1 MQHFS
6 DRLATAIRTRRS
18 VVCVGLDPIL
28 ERMPREL
35 VEKYRPQAAELG
47 EEAAVAACFQEFC
60 SGVIDAVADV
70 AACVKPQAAFFE
82 QYGAAGWRALGAVI
96 RCAHEYDLPVILDV
110 KRGDIA
116 STGAAYGHAAFGGAA
131 GFAGPAAGIGADAI
145 TASPYLGDDSLQPLV
160 DHCASGHGVFIL
172 TRTSNPG
179 ASLLQEVE
187 VDGRPL
193 FLRVADLVRELGAAH
208 VGEAGYSDVGA
219 VAGATAPA
227 QLRAVREVL
236 PNAFLLVPGY
246 GAQGAG
252 ADALAGVAAGD
263 AAGFVVNAS
272 RSIIFA
278 WQDSRRRLSQG
289 CGRRRRIYAQR
300 PPGQSV
306 TDETPKKG
314 TRRPRSASADG
325 TPPDADQGAV
335 GAANDPDAALRRL
348 ESMGTAPAAA
358 PDVGA
363 FADPEPLPPAPAVDS
378 FSAPPPSRPQRP
390 MGGSK
395 RTPRVPAASR
405 RGSRTTRTVARIAAP
420 VVFLVAVIALIGIV
434 VNSGVVGAPTSL
446 RSRRPSRRPR
456 PPR

>member
-1 MQHFS
+1 MGSLDTKGLLVQHFS
-6 DRLATAIRTRRS
+6 DRLATAIRARRS
-18 VVCVGLDPIL
+18 VVCVGLDPVL

-96 RCAHEYDLPVILDV
+96 KCAHEYDLPVILDV

-145 TASPYLGDDSLQPLV
+145 TASPYLGDDSLAPLV
-160 DHCASGHGVFIL
+160 EHCAAGRGVFIL

-179 ASLLQEVE
+179 AALLQEVE

-208 VGEAGYSDVGA
+208 VGESGYSDVGA

-227 QLRAVREVL
+227 QLRQVRDAL

-246 GAQGAG
+246 GAQGG
-252 ADALAGVAAGD
+252 SADALAGIARATPPGSSSTHP
-263 AAGFVVNAS
+263 AP
-272 RSIIFA
+272 IIFA
-278 WQDSRRRLSQG
+278 WQDAGGDYRR
-289 CGRRRRIYAQR
+289 
-300 PPGQSV
+300 
-306 TDETPKKG
+306 
-314 TRRPRSASADG
+314 
-325 TPPDADQGAV
+325 
-335 GAANDPDAALRRL
+335 AAAAAA
-348 ESMGTAPAAA
+348 ESMRS
-358 PDVGA
+358 D
-363 FADPEPLPPAPAVDS
+363 LQDS
-378 FSAPPPSRPQRP
+378 
-390 MGGSK
+390 
-395 RTPRVPAASR
+395 
-405 RGSRTTRTVARIAAP
+405 
-420 VVFLVAVIALIGIV
+420 L
-434 VNSGVVGAPTSL
+434 
-446 RSRRPSRRPR
+446 
-456 PPR
+456 